1 VTNKLTIPL
10 IARSSLSLLSAQE
23 YLTHLNSPENN
34 RGSAGRNP
42 NDESESESESGPT
55 SVGLALLE
63 KVTDRVPALLEA
75 HLVNAKAR

>member
-1 VTNKLTIPL
+1 MTNKLTIPL

-42 NDESESESESGPT
+42 NDESESESGPT

>member
-1 VTNKLTIPL
+1 
-10 IARSSLSLLSAQE
+10 
-23 YLTHLNSPENN
+23 LNSPENN